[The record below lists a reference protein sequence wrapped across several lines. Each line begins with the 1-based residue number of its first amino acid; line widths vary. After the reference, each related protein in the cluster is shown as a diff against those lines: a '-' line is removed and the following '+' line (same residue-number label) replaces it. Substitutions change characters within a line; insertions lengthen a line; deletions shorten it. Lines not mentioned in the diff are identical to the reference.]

1 MRNLHLIILQEFGI
15 EARRL
20 LREWERLRL
29 RSSDYKNH
37 RIFSLRCIHKELI
50 PVSIKLKSTLDTP
63 KARQIIRKAEKD
75 LLQARVKAINNILDQ
90 VDREIQDCRTKLASI
105 ISQERLEQCQGFINK
120 VNEVRF
126 NKVKQRQINKLN
138 HLVSKKEGNIAIAS
152 NNITNPI
159 NRQVQSPPSSRNP
172 TLATALLPPG
182 EGDNS
187 PPATV
192 HLSPEGNSFLNSQA
206 NNINN
211 ITINSINNQTNS
223 QGPSLNQTPAIAHL
237 PPGEGSNSPPGAVH
251 LPSEAGSSPPQ
262 SGSTPTREEN
272 NSSQATSPPVTN
284 NPQSSR
290 APQAGHSNNPPRA
303 SRQGTRH
310 SPRQQPTQPS
320 LEACTTSREGNPTS
334 TPPSRSNQGS
344 SNEEPNPKW
353 VINLSNKPL
362 TPTQRSVLAK
372 GPNFAVT
379 PTQPPNLEYITA
391 IEAACTKLSQQDAE
405 ELRADVNRVLRSSHP
420 PKPNLTKAQN
430 IALRE
435 LKRDRDCIVLT
446 ADKGVAMVVMDKQDY
461 INKANQLLNQNTYKV
476 ISKDPTN
483 TIKNKLINILKG
495 IKTKTGLGS
504 NTYKSMYPTGCVP
517 PKFYGLPKIHKPDT
531 PLRPIVSSCGSVTY
545 GVAKELAKILKPL
558 VGKSPHHINS
568 TQDFI
573 EQAKHFKLEAGECL
587 SSYDVSALFTS
598 VPIDPALNIIKDLLV
613 KDNTLKERTVMEVED
628 IILLL
633 EFCLKNTYF
642 SFQGQFYEQVEGA
655 AMGSPVSPIVANL
668 YMEYLE
674 QKALSTAPNPPNSG
688 AGMWMTPLSST
699 RKLTNKA
706 FYNT

>member
-15 EARRL
+15 EARHL
-20 LREWERLRL
+20 LREWERLQL

-90 VDREIQDCRTKLASI
+90 VNREIEDCRAKLASI
-105 ISQERLEQCQGFINK
+105 ILQERLEQCQGFINK
-120 VNEVRF
+120 VSELRF

-152 NNITNPI
+152 NNITI
-159 NRQVQSPPSSRNP
+159 NRQVQSPPSSRNT

-182 EGDNS
+182 EGGNS

-223 QGPSLNQTPAIAHL
+223 QGPSLNPTPAIAHL
-237 PPGEGSNSPPGAVH
+237 PPGEGSNSLPGAVH
-251 LPSEAGSSPPQ
+251 LPSEADSSSAQ
-262 SGSTPTREEN
+262 SGSTPAREEN

-320 LEACTTSREGNPTS
+320 PKACATSREGNPTS
-334 TPPSRSNQGS
+334 TTPSRSNQGS

-362 TPTQRSVLAK
+362 TPAQRSVLAK
-372 GPNFAVT
+372 GPNFVVT
-379 PTQPPNLEYITA
+379 PRQPPNL
-391 IEAACTKLSQQDAE
+391 
-405 ELRADVNRVLRSSHP
+405 RVH
-420 PKPNLTKAQN
+420 N
-430 IALRE
+430 
-435 LKRDRDCIVLT
+435 C
-446 ADKGVAMVVMDKQDY
+446 
-461 INKANQLLNQNTYKV
+461 
-476 ISKDPTN
+476 
-483 TIKNKLINILKG
+483 
-495 IKTKTGLGS
+495 
-504 NTYKSMYPTGCVP
+504 
-517 PKFYGLPKIHKPDT
+517 H
-531 PLRPIVSSCGSVTY
+531 
-545 GVAKELAKILKPL
+545 
-558 VGKSPHHINS
+558 
-568 TQDFI
+568 
-573 EQAKHFKLEAGECL
+573 
-587 SSYDVSALFTS
+587 
-598 VPIDPALNIIKDLLV
+598 
-613 KDNTLKERTVMEVED
+613 
-628 IILLL
+628 
-633 EFCLKNTYF
+633 
-642 SFQGQFYEQVEGA
+642 
-655 AMGSPVSPIVANL
+655 
-668 YMEYLE
+668 
-674 QKALSTAPNPPNSG
+674 
-688 AGMWMTPLSST
+688 
-699 RKLTNKA
+699 
-706 FYNT
+706 